1 MVSNWAKPVLAIWVL
16 GASAAIAASQQAPA
30 PPPEPPAPKRA
41 PRVAVVS
48 STSSRPYLGVG
59 VADVNAERAERLK
72 LKQETG
78 VEITTVTKDSPAEKA
93 GLQKGDVVLEYNN
106 ERVESMEQ
114 FVRLVRETPVG
125 RTVKLLVSREGQPRT
140 INATLGRRSAAA
152 VAVPNWNPEMF
163 GESLERLK
171 GLERGFVMPDLPKSL
186 MSWRN
191 RTLGI
196 EAEALG
202 PQLAEYFGVKQGVLI
217 RAVTKGSAAE
227 KAGMRAGDVITAV
240 EGKAV
245 SAPHDVTSA
254 VRAEL
259 TGKKQVGLTIRRN
272 HKEMSLNV
280 ALDESSAA
288 PQPRGFRAIPLAP
301 QWQGEFAE
309 PLVIVPG
316 KVRTIAL
323 DEPMN

>member
-16 GASAAIAASQQAPA
+16 GASAAIAPGQQAPA
-30 PPPEPPAPKRA
+30 PPEPPAPKRA

-48 STSSRPYLGVG
+48 SASNRPYLGVG
-59 VADVNAERAERLK
+59 VADVDAERAERLK
-72 LKQETG
+72 LKEETG
-78 VEITTVTKDSPAEKA
+78 VEITTVTKASPAEKA
-93 GLQKGDVVLEYNN
+93 GLQKGDVVLEFND

-125 RTVKLLVSREGQPRT
+125 RTVKLLISREGQART
-140 INATLGRRSAAA
+140 INATLGKRSAAA
-152 VAVPNWNPEMF
+152 VGGPNWNPEML

-171 GLERGFVMPDLPKSL
+171 ELERGFVMPDLPKSL

-202 PQLAEYFGVKQGVLI
+202 PQLAEYFGVKQGVLV
-217 RAVTKGSAAE
+217 RSVTKGSAAE

-245 SAPHDVTSA
+245 SAPRDVTSA
-254 VRAEL
+254 VREEL

-288 PQPRGFRAIPLAP
+288 PQPRGFRAIPLTP
-301 QWQGEFAE
+301 EWQGEWTE

-323 DEPMN
+323 DEPMD